1 MLSSISAIDSTSMYM
16 MIDVTLPTIT
26 TFLLCQSSSLS
37 DDSTMLP
44 TTCGKNLEFDILS
57 ILFLVKSYLLMTQV
71 VSGKDVERISSSIF
85 FPFYSCSGDLLGS
98 LTLIYFANS
107 FIDVNE

>member
-1 MLSSISAIDSTSMYM
+1 MAKGRGDGSQDA
-16 MIDVTLPTIT
+16 PAR
-26 TFLLCQSSSLS
+26 
-37 DDSTMLP
+37 
-44 TTCGKNLEFDILS
+44 CGKNLEFDILS

-85 FPFYSCSGDLLGS
+85 FPFHSCSGVLLGS